1 MALGLVVAIG
11 AALVFAGGGGESVVG
26 TNTLINPPGV
36 ITVNNSPNVVRDPD
50 DGDRL
55 VVTHRIDR
63 PGFSALM
70 EWSDDGGSTWQ
81 PTALPLPPGTPV
93 CAASPE
99 RTPCP
104 FAPDAAFGP
113 DGTLYV
119 LYVSLEG
126 NGNTPGALWLARS
139 SDGGRT
145 LDPPVEVA
153 GKLSFQPRIA
163 VDPEGTVHLIWL
175 AAEAVGLNQLT
186 GPARIVAARST
197 DGGRTFSAPVPVSDA
212 DRERVGAASPV
223 IDAKGALVVLYQD
236 LLRNRRDAEGLEG
249 PVAEDPFALVV
260 TRSDDGGQSFATG
273 VEVEPGLVP
282 TKRFLIFLPDFP
294 SLAAGPD
301 GALYVA
307 WTDGRGGDEDV
318 LIRRSSDGGAI
329 WSEPVQ
335 VNDNA
340 AGDGTAQYLPRLSV
354 APGGRVDVLFYDRR
368 ADPANTM
375 TEVYLASSDDEGG
388 TFTNR
393 QVSSVAFDSSVGP
406 TFGPAYGTD
415 FGTRL
420 GLTSNDDGTYA
431 AWTDTRLGNQDTGR
445 QDVFGATISVSSGGR
460 LSVLFPV
467 LAVLVLVGAAAFWLL
482 RRRARATPAAPGE
495 PA

>member
-1 MALGLVVAIG
+1 MAVGLLGAVGAGLVY
-11 AALVFAGGGGESVVG
+11 AGGSGQPTVG
-26 TNTLINPPGV
+26 ANTLINPPGV

-50 DGDRL
+50 DADRL

-70 EWSDDGGSTWQ
+70 EWSENGGATWQ
-81 PTALPLPPGTPV
+81 PTALALPPGTPA

-139 SDGGRT
+139 TDGGRT
-145 LDPPVEVA
+145 LGAPVEVA
-153 GKLSFQPRIA
+153 GELTFQPRIA

-175 AAEAVGLNQLT
+175 AAEAVGLNQLA
-186 GPARIVAARST
+186 GPARIVAVRST
-197 DGGRTFSAPVPVSDA
+197 DGGQSFSDPVPVSDA

-223 IDAKGALVVLYQD
+223 IDSEGDLVVLYED
-236 LLRNRRDAEGLEG
+236 FLNNRRDTEGLEG

-273 VEVEPGLVP
+273 VEVEPALTP
-282 TKRFLIFLPDFP
+282 SKRFLIFLPDFP
-294 SLAAGPD
+294 ALAAGPD

-318 LIRRSSDGGAI
+318 LLRRSPDGGAT

-354 APGGRVDVLFYDRR
+354 APGGRVDALFYDRR
-368 ADPANTM
+368 ADPADTM
-375 TEVYLASSDDEGG
+375 TEVYLGSSSDDGK

-393 QVSSVAFDSSVGP
+393 RISSTSFDSSVGP

-445 QDVFGATISVSSGGR
+445 QDVFGATVSLGSGVR
-460 LSVLFPV
+460 LSVLVSGLVV
-467 LAVLVLVGAAAFWLL
+467 LAVLGAAGVWLL
-482 RRRARATPAAPGE
+482 RRRAVVSPEGPATRA
-495 PA
+495 